1 MYLSGLR
8 FLQLSHGLPDPS
20 LPTLAGL
27 ECVLRGIRR
36 SPSSSVRPRRLPIT
50 PVILNALL
58 QVWSVPP
65 VSYDSVMLWAASCLG
80 FFGFLR
86 SGEFTCPSL
95 AAFKPTMLAPSD
107 ILVDSHP
114 NPSFVTVHLR
124 QSKTDTFGRG
134 VTLYLGRTH
143 TPLCPVAALLNY
155 LVLRGRSHGPLFL
168 FQDGST
174 LSRQRL
180 VLELRKALAC
190 TSFDAS
196 GFNGHSFRIGA
207 ATTAAENGFEDS
219 FIQTLGRWRSSAFTT
234 YINTPVST
242 LLSASSR
249 LLGFV

>member
-1 MYLSGLR
+1 M
-8 FLQLSHGLPDPS
+8 SHSWATCHTQP
-20 LPTLAGL
+20 
-27 ECVLRGIRR
+27 
-36 SPSSSVRPRRLPIT
+36 
-50 PVILNALL
+50 
-58 QVWSVPP
+58 Q
-65 VSYDSVMLWAASCLG
+65 SYDRAGPFSVTYSLSCHESDHAITTRTHG
-80 FFGFLR
+80 WD
-86 SGEFTCPSL
+86 CPGGP
-95 AAFKPTMLAPSD
+95 AMVE
-107 ILVDSHP
+107 ILPAVLEWHHVFPIFSSHT
-114 NPSFVTVHLR
+114 SAHAR
-124 QSKTDTFGRG
+124 QSKMDTFGRG

-155 LVLRGRSHGPLFL
+155 LVLRGWSQGPLFL

-174 LSRQRL
+174 LFCQRL
-180 VLELRKALAC
+180 VLELRKAFAC

-219 FIQTLGRWRSSAFTT
+219 FIQMLGRWRSSAFTT